1 MVAGPCVSPNAAMNT
16 LALRVAAAPKSL
28 LLAVQAALLLT
39 LLSFGTGCG
48 ALSAMANPKVA
59 WALRDPAP
67 MDVVVRRVDAAEATG
82 TEVDRLLCSTPVDAD
97 SDWLQKTAPS
107 PEDSAAEMKTLSDDP
122 QYKTSQARVV
132 SAEVWAWSLADVTST
147 SGKSPNL
154 LTLISAD
161 LGAKYEEV
169 MAKKRELGAVQGK
182 IAEEKEAADK
192 KGVSDSEKAD
202 HKKTIADLKKQADDL
217 DKAVGPLQEAFLK
230 GAKDFAAKA
239 QPDVRTK
246 VGVALVNLR
255 QALDD
260 AEISNGAA
268 AVRYPLAITSIPGA
282 LKSQIPV
289 IVADVVEEQTG
300 HRPTLQG
307 FHPDVSL
314 DGTDVKLTINGLSKD
329 DLGKLSIGDLTT
341 ETVSRATKWVGR
353 VATLLAVVSTN
364 KETLS
369 FEEGTLDAI
378 LDGFK
383 SGGWTRPTPTTIP
396 LGTSREVMTAKAHAP
411 RSHKGHTA
419 SSPSA
424 VASASKKDASNAKT
438 VVAAAIP
445 GKTTARAPKVA
456 VASAAAVRQVTK
468 VAASSTA
475 SPPAAAP
482 ADDAHLSDERSFASH
497 PRSVTAIQNALGA
510 LLDAR
515 DHASAA
521 DRPGAVLAVADAYSE
536 LDYAATAAGDKAM
549 ASSARQAAIDSYEDA
564 RATHAAAVDA
574 TALLHLAI
582 AYERDGNAAQQQ
594 KVLGE
599 IQRRW
604 PNAKVVTRAG

>member
-1 MVAGPCVSPNAAMNT
+1 MKT
-16 LALRVAAAPKSL
+16 LALRLAATHRSL
-28 LLAVQAALLLT
+28 PSMLIAAQAALLLT

-59 WALRDPAP
+59 WALNDPAP

-97 SDWLQKTAPS
+97 SDWLTKTAPS
-107 PEDSAAEMKTLSDDP
+107 PEDAAAEMKTLASDP
-122 QYKTSQARVV
+122 QYKTSNARVV
-132 SAEVWAWSLADVTST
+132 SAEVWAWSLGDVTST
-147 SGKSPNL
+147 SGNSPNL

-169 MAKKRELGAVQGK
+169 MAKKRELGVVEGK

-192 KGVSDSEKAD
+192 KGVSDSDKAE
-202 HKKTIADLKKQADDL
+202 HKKTIADLKKQADEL
-217 DKAVGPLQEAFLK
+217 EKAVGPLQDAFLK
-230 GAKDFAAKA
+230 SAKEFASKA

-268 AVRYPLAITSIPGA
+268 AVRYPLAITSTPGA

-289 IVADVVEEQTG
+289 IIADIIEEQTG

-307 FHPDVSL
+307 FKPDVSL
-314 DGTDVKLTINGLSKD
+314 DGTDVKLTINGLSKE
-329 DLGKLSIGDLTT
+329 DLGKISIGDLTT

-353 VATLLAVVSTN
+353 VATLLAVVSSN

-369 FEEGTLDAI
+369 FEEDTLDAI

-383 SGGWTRPTPTTIP
+383 SGGWSRPTPTTIP
-396 LGTSREVMTAKAHAP
+396 LGTSREVVAAKAHAP
-411 RSHKGHTA
+411 RTHKAHSAA
-419 SSPSA
+419 SPNA
-424 VASASKKDASNAKT
+424 VANAAPGKSDVSNAKT

-445 GKTTARAPKVA
+445 GKSNAPVPAHSKAMATAVKQATKG
-456 VASAAAVRQVTK
+456 SA
-468 VAASSTA
+468 
-475 SPPAAAP
+475 PAAAAAATP
-482 ADDAHLSDERSFASH
+482 AASASTDDAHLADDRTFAKH
-497 PRSVTAIQNALGA
+497 PRTVTAIQTALGG

-521 DRPGAVLAVADAYSE
+521 DRPAAVLAVADAYAE

-549 ASSARQAAIDSYEDA
+549 AASARQAAIDSYEEA

-574 TALLHLAI
+574 TALFHLAI
-582 AYERDGNAAQQQ
+582 AYDRDGNAAQQQ
-594 KVLGE
+594 KVLAE

-604 PNAKVVTRAG
+604 PTAKVVARAG

>member
-1 MVAGPCVSPNAAMNT
+1 MKT
-16 LALRVAAAPKSL
+16 LALRLAAAHRPL
-28 LLAVQAALLLT
+28 LLAAQAALLLT

-59 WALRDPAP
+59 WALNDPAP

-97 SDWLQKTAPS
+97 SDWLTKTAPS

-122 QYKTSQARVV
+122 QYKTSKARVV
-132 SAEVWAWSLADVTST
+132 SAEVWAWTLADVTS
-147 SGKSPNL
+147 SAGNSPNL

-161 LGAKYEEV
+161 LGAKYDEV
-169 MAKKRELGAVQGK
+169 MAKKRELGVVEGK

-192 KGVSDSEKAD
+192 KGVSDSDKAE
-202 HKKTIADLKKQADDL
+202 HKKTIADLKKQADEL
-217 DKAVGPLQEAFLK
+217 DKAVEPLQDAFVK
-230 GAKDFAAKA
+230 SAKEFASKA

-268 AVRYPLAITSIPGA
+268 AVRYPLAITSTPAA

-289 IVADVVEEQTG
+289 IIADIIEEQTG

-307 FHPDVSL
+307 FKPDVSL
-314 DGTDVKLTINGLSKD
+314 DGTDVKLTINGLSKE
-329 DLGKLSIGDLTT
+329 DLGKISIGDLTT
-341 ETVSRATKWVGR
+341 QTVSRATKWVGR
-353 VATLLAVVSTN
+353 VATLLAVVSSN

-369 FEEGTLDAI
+369 FEEDTLDAI

-383 SGGWTRPTPTTIP
+383 SGGWSRPAPITIP
-396 LGTSREVMTAKAHAP
+396 LGTSREVVAAKAHAP
-411 RSHKGHTA
+411 RAHKAHTEA
-419 SSPSA
+419 SPTA
-424 VASASKKDASNAKT
+424 VASATPGKSDVSNAKT

-445 GKTTARAPKVA
+445 GKSNGSAPAHSKAMTAAVKQVSKGTAPTA
-456 VASAAAVRQVTK
+456 VAATSP
-468 VAASSTA
+468 AS
-475 SPPAAAP
+475 AP
-482 ADDAHLSDERSFASH
+482 ADDAHLSDDRTFAKH
-497 PRSVTAIQNALGA
+497 PRTVTAIQTALGA

-515 DHASAA
+515 DHASAS
-521 DRPGAVLAVADAYSE
+521 DRPAAVLAVADAYAE
-536 LDYAATAAGDKAM
+536 LDYAATAAGDQAM
-549 ASSARQAAIDSYEDA
+549 AGSARQAAIDSYEEA
-564 RATHAAAVDA
+564 RATADAAAVDA
-574 TALLHLAI
+574 TALLLLAI

-594 KVLGE
+594 KVLAE

-604 PNAKVVTRAG
+604 PAAKVVARAG